1 MKRRLNRQE
10 KIGFLLENKHYRRL
24 HLILYLLSVITIV
37 VVYFFTILLFSKFV
51 NMLITAIFSL
61 VFGLA
66 LVFHRDKLV
75 RKISNHI
82 DEKKRKQLKEN
93 NQRGLQTT
101 LKKIGTRNKKIKFDF
116 IHKTTFKERT
126 QKMASKFSKP
136 KKGKEESVE
145 YIEIK

>member
-1 MKRRLNRQE
+1 
-10 KIGFLLENKHYRRL
+10 
-24 HLILYLLSVITIV
+24 
-37 VVYFFTILLFSKFV
+37 
-51 NMLITAIFSL
+51 MLITAIFSL